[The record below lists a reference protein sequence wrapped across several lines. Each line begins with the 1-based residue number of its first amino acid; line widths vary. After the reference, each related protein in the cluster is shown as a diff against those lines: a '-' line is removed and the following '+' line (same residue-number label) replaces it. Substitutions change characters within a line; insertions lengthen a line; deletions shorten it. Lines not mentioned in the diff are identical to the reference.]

1 MKLSIISKEST
12 KISLAVLLILHLVGI
27 VGLLSPYQELFLRAT
42 GINLLLTAFFLFL
55 HHKDW
60 NRNFRIFSLLCLVVT
75 FALEVIG
82 VATGDI
88 FGEYFYGNPLGIK
101 LLGVPLIIG
110 VNWVMLIYVVGIIA
124 NKISGSTLVKSLSG
138 AALLLL
144 FDFVMEPI
152 AMHYNFWIWEDG
164 MIPTVNYLAWFTIS
178 FIFLLIFYKS
188 KFQKKNP
195 LAIPVYLIQFA
206 FFSIINLYFLFT

>member
-60 NRNFRIFSLLCLVVT
+60 NRNFRIFSLLCLVVCFT
-75 FALEVIG
+75 LEVIG